1 MKHATHIT
9 HRLRPY
15 AESLKAWVLR
25 QEAIWDATT
34 NRRNLLI
41 LILILVSGFV
51 GYNRYIMPPALFP
64 TDELVSIPSGLSVDE
79 LARELAS
86 QHVIQ
91 SPFALR
97 TTIIVLGR
105 ATSVRAGDYL
115 FKEPKSVFAIAHAI
129 TTGQFGLEPIKV
141 RIPEGATTR
150 EIGEILEKQLERI
163 DAERFAE
170 EARAYEGYL
179 FPDTYFFLPN
189 ATEQSVI
196 LAMRQNFDDKISTIM
211 GDVVAFG
218 RPLADIVTMASIL
231 EKEAHIFRDR
241 RMIAGV
247 LWRRLDKDIL
257 LQVDAAFL
265 YSIGRSTYTL
275 TRANLRDESDPYNT
289 YVHKGLPPTPIGNPG
304 ISSLT
309 AAVTPIDQGFLF
321 YLADRNGVTY
331 YSKTYEEHLQKKRLY
346 IGP

>member
-1 MKHATHIT
+1 M
-9 HRLRPY
+9 HRLKPY
-15 AESLKAWVLR
+15 AARVRAWALR

-41 LILILVSGFV
+41 LILLMVSGFV
-51 GYNRYIMPPALFP
+51 GYDRYVAPPDLFP
-64 TDELVSIPSGLSVDE
+64 KEELVSIPSGLSVDE
-79 LARELAS
+79 LSRELAA

-129 TTGQFGLEPIKV
+129 TTGQFGLEPVKIRV
-141 RIPEGATTR
+141 PEGATTR
-150 EIGEILEKQLERI
+150 EIGEILAKSLKRI
-163 DAERFAE
+163 DAERFHEKAKP
-170 EARAYEGYL
+170 YEGYL

-189 ATEQSVI
+189 ATEESVI

-211 GDVVAFG
+211 GDIVAFG

-304 ISSLT
+304 IASLT